1 MSLWTF
7 GRELGSRSPLKG
19 AGTLKSHSWR
29 AGPTWWGDSFG
40 LSWIISV
47 DPGKDLGV
55 LESRLGS
62 PMTLVFKTRSNL
74 ELSSGSGKVI
84 PFLSSSL
91 PIARTELK

>member
-1 MSLWTF
+1 M
-7 GRELGSRSPLKG
+7 
-19 AGTLKSHSWR
+19 
-29 AGPTWWGDSFG
+29 

-62 PMTLVFKTRSNL
+62 PMALAFKTRSNL
-74 ELSSGSGKVI
+74 ELSSGSGKVV

-91 PIARTELK
+91 PISRTELK